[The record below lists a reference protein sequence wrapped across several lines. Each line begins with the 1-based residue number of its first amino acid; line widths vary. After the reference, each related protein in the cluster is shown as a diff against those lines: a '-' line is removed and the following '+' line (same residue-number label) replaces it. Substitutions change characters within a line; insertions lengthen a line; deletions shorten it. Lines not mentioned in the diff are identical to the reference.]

1 MPGLLVKGIFELWG
15 QGATYDELERA
26 IRQYPDEWKLLYLTP
41 ESSFKI
47 VVDSFGK
54 VISFEEQN
62 EIIKGFTYIPFE
74 VAATVLLLPCSCTI
88 NFRGRHLWMPIVPSF
103 YDGCCVISLVLGPC

>member
-1 MPGLLVKGIFELWG
+1 MKGIYELWG
-15 QGATYDELERA
+15 HGTTYEELEKA
-26 IRQYPDEWKLLYLTP
+26 IREYPDERKLPYLTP

-47 VVDSFGK
+47 IVDSFGK

-74 VAATVLLLPCSCTI
+74 VTATVQPCTTVVS
-88 NFRGRHLWMPIVPSF
+88 
-103 YDGCCVISLVLGPC
+103 